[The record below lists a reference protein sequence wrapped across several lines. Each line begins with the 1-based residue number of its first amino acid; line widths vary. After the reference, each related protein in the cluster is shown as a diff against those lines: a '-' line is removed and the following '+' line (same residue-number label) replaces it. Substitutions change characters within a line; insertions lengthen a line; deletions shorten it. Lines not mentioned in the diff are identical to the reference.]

1 MCTWDP
7 RVGHTAKRIIKRT
20 LAKHPQKRPDIHQL
34 DALMQSRVEHLGE
47 KENEEE
53 EDEEE
58 EEGQWG
64 LGHVYTASL
73 KDSDLTTEVT
83 GADGNIREGWKLPVM
98 PEAITDIWGSSS
110 SSSNNNNKSNNNN
123 NSNSNS
129 NSNNSNNKSNIDK
142 STSSSVV
149 SGASSPREG
158 ETSPLSALPS
168 SETTVISRNG
178 QSLLSV
184 QGVQVNP
191 HV

>member
-1 MCTWDP
+1 
-7 RVGHTAKRIIKRT
+7 
-20 LAKHPQKRPDIHQL
+20 
-34 DALMQSRVEHLGE
+34 MQSRVEHLGE

-110 SSSNNNNKSNNNN
+110 SSSNNN
-123 NSNSNS
+123 
-129 NSNNSNNKSNIDK
+129 KSNIDK